1 MATKTQQTKASPSRA
16 MLWMSGA
23 LISFCLMA
31 VGARELSEGLSIF
44 QALFFRSVIGLIFI
58 SSVLVLS
65 GKTQLMRSSKI
76 KLHSFRHIVHF
87 IAQYGWFLG
96 IGLLPLAEV
105 FALEFTVPLWTAV
118 IASVFLGEIFTG
130 RKLAA
135 IALGIAGVVVIVQPG
150 HNIIDPAALV
160 VLGAAV
166 CFAIAY
172 VCTKTLTQTDHPSTI
187 IFYMCLMQLPIGLAF
202 SLSDWRWPDA
212 DQWLWIGILG
222 ITALSAHFCSAKA
235 MLHIEVSTIITLDF
249 LRLPMIAVIGLLFY
263 QEPLAPAVWLGGAL
277 MVLAN
282 IVNLR
287 KPVHPP
293 N

>member
-1 MATKTQQTKASPSRA
+1 MGIDMKAPAAKPMHAIFWMA
-16 MLWMSGA
+16 GA
-23 LISFCLMA
+23 IVSFCLMA

-44 QALFFRSVIGLIFI
+44 QALFFRSIIGLVFI
-58 SSVLVLS
+58 SAVLIIS
-65 GKTQLMRSSKI
+65 GKTPLMRSKQL
-76 KLHSFRHIVHF
+76 KLHSFRHIIHF

-118 IASVFLGEIFTG
+118 IASVFLGEKFSG

-135 IALGIAGVVVIVQPG
+135 IALGIGGVIIIVQPG
-150 HNIIDPAALV
+150 REIINPAALV
-160 VLGAAV
+160 VLGAAI

-187 IFYMCLMQLPIGLAF
+187 IFYMCLMQLPISLVF
-202 SLSDWRWPDA
+202 SLANWHWPDA
-212 DQWLWIGILG
+212 NQWLWISILG

-235 MLHIEVSTIITLDF
+235 MLHIDVSTIITLDF

-263 QEPLAPAVWLGGAL
+263 QEPLAPVVWLGGGL
-277 MVLAN
+277 MILAN
-282 IVNLR
+282 IINLG
-287 KPVHPP
+287 KPKVSS

>member
-1 MATKTQQTKASPSRA
+1 MAINIQQPPAKPVRA
-16 MLWMSGA
+16 ILWMAGA
-23 LISFCLMA
+23 VTSFCLMA

-44 QALFFRSVIGLIFI
+44 QALFFRSVIGLVFI

-65 GKTQLMRSSKI
+65 GKAQLMRSTQI

-118 IASVFLGEIFTG
+118 IASVFLGEKFTV

-135 IALGIAGVVVIVQPG
+135 IALGIGGVIIIVQPG
-150 HNIIDPAALV
+150 RNIIDPAALV

-202 SLSDWRWPDA
+202 SLTDWRWPDA
-212 DQWLWIGILG
+212 DQWLWISILG

-235 MLHIEVSTIITLDF
+235 MLHTEISTIITLDF
-249 LRLPMIAVIGLLFY
+249 LRLPMIAVIGLMFY
-263 QEPLAPAVWLGGAL
+263 QEPLAPAVWFGGAL

-282 IVNLR
+282 IVNLG
-287 KPVHPP
+287 KPARSP